1 MLNKDFKD
9 ILQLLLEENVD
20 FLLVGGYAMGAHGY
34 PRATKDIDIWVWAD
48 MANSKKVFSTLA
60 KFGAPM
66 DNVSP
71 SDFSDAGVIFQIGVP
86 PNRVDIITDLS
97 GVDFKTC
104 RGNRIV
110 VSIDGL
116 DVPVIGRA
124 DLIANKRA
132 LGRPQGLV
140 DADILKNESRQ

>member
-9 ILQLLLEENVD
+9 ILQLLLEENVE

-48 MANSKKVFSTLA
+48 TANSAKVFHTLA

-66 DNVSP
+66 GNVSP
-71 SDFSDAGVIFQIGVP
+71 LDFSEAGVVFQIGVP

-104 RGNRIV
+104 WGNRIV

-116 DVPVIGRA
+116 DIPVIGRG

-132 LGRPQGLV
+132 LGRPQDQV
-140 DADILKNESRQ
+140 DADILDNGS